1 MGRNNRKNTSKKH
14 STKKSPAQVN
24 SYKSFLSNPQNQ
36 PEDTVDVCNQN
47 LTGTNILQASES
59 PASYSEKPLPPPW
72 RIRVKRFFEAYGIW
86 GIIITALLSF
96 GGWIV
101 SSIHQNDLAIER
113 LTIRLEYVEKALDA
127 LDTDGINADELDEEI
142 DALRTSLNASWGLDI
157 KDLENRLNIIE
168 LILDSLEKKAEVS
181 P

>member
-1 MGRNNRKNTSKKH
+1 M
-14 STKKSPAQVN
+14 
-24 SYKSFLSNPQNQ
+24 
-36 PEDTVDVCNQN
+36 
-47 LTGTNILQASES
+47 
-59 PASYSEKPLPPPW
+59 
-72 RIRVKRFFEAYGIW
+72 
-86 GIIITALLSF
+86 
-96 GGWIV
+96 
-101 SSIHQNDLAIER
+101 AIER